1 MNLIAHFKWYWV
13 DFLAA
18 REVPY
23 LVCVDVSGA
32 IAPAAVVIT
41 EITQKPPGQ
50 AREVP
55 LIQSNIQLGSLA
67 GWALQT
73 FKRV

>member
-1 MNLIAHFKWYWV
+1 MN
-13 DFLAA
+13 FLTH
-18 REVPY
+18 EVSY

-32 IAPAAVVIT
+32 IAPAAVVTT

-55 LIQSNIQLGSLA
+55 FVQSNIQFGPFA
-67 GWALQT
+67 GWPWQA
-73 FKRV
+73 FKGV